1 MRLAQVA
8 RLDER
13 HCSLGINAAWGSTYG
28 TFVSFRHCRNVS
40 HPKTLWWIGCCYI
53 LLIMK
58 LLNSRGP
65 SCHPLNRSL
74 GRKLLELPLCMW
86 LGVRLDDLRA
96 CDVMCSLCSL
106 NGGAPLSAPQ
116 RRS

>member
-13 HCSLGINAAWGSTYG
+13 QPRYKCSVGEH
-28 TFVSFRHCRNVS
+28 VRNVRKVKALS
-40 HPKTLWWIGCCYI
+40 QRVSPKDAVVDR
-53 LLIMK
+53 LL
-58 LLNSRGP
+58 LYSVNHEVAQASRGP

-74 GRKLLELPLCMW
+74 GRKLLELPLCMG

-96 CDVMCSLCSL
+96 CDVMSRLCSL
-106 NGGAPLSAPQ
+106 NPSGRAI
-116 RRS
+116 